1 MMKRTDANDAASIY
15 MLGVCYHN
23 GLRGLQ
29 QDRTKAMELY
39 ARAGQL
45 GSGKAYCNLGKLY
58 HEGGDM
64 KKAKF
69 HFEAAAMAGHEGARY
84 NLGILEYNSGNMERA
99 SKHWTIAASAGCYTA
114 MEQLITSFKRGHIS
128 RDAINSTLAAYN
140 NSCAEMRSD
149 ARDARIRAMIV
160 LIT

>member
-15 MLGVCYHN
+15 MLGTCYRN

-29 QDRTKAMELY
+29 QDRTKAIELY

-45 GSGKAYCNLGKLY
+45 GCSKSHTHLGVLY

-84 NLGILEYNSGNMERA
+84 NLGILEYNSGNIERA
-99 SKHWTIAASAGCYTA
+99 LKHWTIAASAGCYTA
-114 MEQLITSFKRGHIS
+114 MEQLRTGFEQGFVS
-128 RDAINSTLAAYN
+128 RESINSTLAVYN

-149 ARDARIRAMIV
+149 ARDARIRAMIE
-160 LIT
+160 TN